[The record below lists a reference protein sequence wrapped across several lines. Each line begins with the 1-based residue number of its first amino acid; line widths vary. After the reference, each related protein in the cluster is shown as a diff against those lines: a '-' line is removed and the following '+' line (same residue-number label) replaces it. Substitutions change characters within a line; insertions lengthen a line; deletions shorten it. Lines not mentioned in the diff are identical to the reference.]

1 MEARAPIRSAFDLFM
16 ATQAFV
22 IGNLIAQH
30 VTFCAVE
37 HPFQIRMRLRQVAW
51 RQLRFH
57 LQDKAGEEKDN
68 M

>member
-1 MEARAPIRSAFDLFM
+1 MEARAPIGSAFDLFM

-22 IGNLIAQH
+22 IGNLIAKH
-30 VTFCAVE
+30 VAFCAVE
-37 HPFQIRMRLRQVAW
+37 HTFQVGMRLRQVAW

-57 LQDKAGEEKDN
+57 LQDKAGEEKDD